1 MMKKYALG
9 VAVAVLGI
17 VHQVQPASADKLDDL
32 IKRMDAI
39 EQNNKQLSKENAA
52 LRSQLRAKPVPATT
66 IMAAPAGKPA
76 ATVTGVATPPHAL
89 DAPEIDKLGHGFLEH
104 KKGNPLTFYT
114 PGGEITAY
122 GNFDISI
129 DDTTKNLNNFPLNG
143 SSPPVGNF
151 GWLPAMAT
159 NSSYLGVRGFQRLP
173 DFPFNFVYQLELG
186 VALSTAPSTREANN
200 QLSNQTN
207 GALFNRN
214 TWVGFANPE
223 FGALKVG
230 KTSAPYERSTGGFNP
245 FAGEIGDMH
254 VIMGNTGGDNRVE
267 FGTRLTNAIWYESPT
282 VGGFQGNFL
291 FAFGQNRSL
300 INDNIPQGSADCQQG
315 NDPTSG
321 GDLPITCSDG
331 SFGNAVSADLS
342 YTNGPFYATVAY
354 ERHFGTNRQS
364 DFGAIYGLANNGL
377 QFLTN
382 SSNCANVLAAANT
395 GLTGAAPLGPQASA
409 NYLALCNAD
418 VADEDA
424 FKVAALYTFATKTT
438 VGGIFESMHRY
449 VPQFLQF
456 QNERQRNGTWV
467 FATQELTPNDSASI
481 GWAHAFR
488 TPGDIGQH
496 NSAVCATVTGV
507 CGFVL
512 PSDGQGVFAPNDNQA
527 DMITA
532 NYKHKFGANLT
543 WYTAVA
549 ATLNGP
555 VAHYDLGAG
564 GHGVTTDC
572 HDAFAAAGGLASN
585 PHCFT
590 GPVLAGVSTGIQWRF

>member
-1 MMKKYALG
+1 MKKYALG
-9 VAVAVLGI
+9 VAFAAMGIAYHVA
-17 VHQVQPASADKLDDL
+17 PASADKLDDL

-39 EQNNKQLSKENAA
+39 EQNNKQLAKENAA
-52 LRSQLRAKPVPATT
+52 LRSQLK
-66 IMAAPAGKPA
+66 KPA
-76 ATVTGVATPPHAL
+76 ATTVMAAPGAAPKGTATGVPTPPRVL
-89 DAPEIDKLGHGFLEH
+89 DAPEIDAQGHGFFEH

-122 GNFDISI
+122 GNIDISI

-186 VALSTAPSTREANN
+186 FAVSTAPSIRESNN
-200 QLSNQTN
+200 QFSTSVN
-207 GALFNRN
+207 GSLFNRN
-214 TWVGFANPE
+214 TWVGFANDQ

-245 FAGEIGDMH
+245 FSGEIGDMH
-254 VIMGNTGGDNRVE
+254 VVMGNTGGDNRVE
-267 FGTRLTNAIWYESPT
+267 FGTRLDNAIWYESPT
-282 VGGFQGNFL
+282 IGGFQWNAL
-291 FAFGQNRSL
+291 FAFGQNRSR

-331 SFGNAVSADLS
+331 SFGNAVSANLS

-364 DFGAIYGLANNGL
+364 DFGAIYSLANNPL

-438 VGGIFESMHRY
+438 VGGIFEIMHRY

-456 QNERQRNGTWV
+456 QNERTRNGTWV
-467 FATQELTPNDSASI
+467 FATQELTPADSVSF
-481 GWAHAFR
+481 GWAHAFK

-496 NSAVCATVTGV
+496 NSAVCVTNTGV
-507 CGFVL
+507 CGFTL

-527 DMITA
+527 DMLTA
-532 NYKHKFGANLT
+532 NYKHKFSPNLT

-549 ATLNGP
+549 VTLNGP

-572 HDAFAAAGGLASN
+572 HDAFAASGGLSAN

-590 GPVLAGVSTGIQWRF
+590 GTVLAGASTGIQWRF